1 MFRRQR
7 HRRFER
13 YRTETRLSKVYSSP
27 QADTQDKG
35 LDAADIW
42 RRCS

>member
-1 MFRRQR
+1 MGAVRQQTF
-7 HRRFER
+7 FER

-27 QADTQDKG
+27 QADAQEEG

-42 RRCS
+42 CRCS